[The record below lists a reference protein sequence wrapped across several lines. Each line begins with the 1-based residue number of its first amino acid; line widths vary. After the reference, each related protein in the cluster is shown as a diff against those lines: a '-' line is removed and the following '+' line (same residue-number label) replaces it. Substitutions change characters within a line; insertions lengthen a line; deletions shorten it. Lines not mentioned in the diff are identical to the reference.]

1 MNAMAELRVVM
12 RFPPRSSIPLFFL
25 GLALTCANAEFS
37 DPVGYMTFKLV
48 GGMKGSMAVPLAQGY
63 RWIGP
68 VAAAGPDYVESASN
82 LPNDLLGAGNSAC
95 LDVRSGPGAGQSL
108 RVTSVSGRRVYFE
121 GPALT
126 ELATGVM
133 VGVRPNWTLGEML
146 GSPPFGD
153 IQQGPTHVEADV
165 IGLQDP
171 ATQTIREFFYKTEE
185 GWREIGDAEEGDRS
199 TVAVPFRSSLQFHR
213 KASSD
218 LNVVMFGAVPM
229 FGAAHHWVRVWP
241 GRNLITT
248 PFSPAR
254 KIKDFI
260 DVSSLNSG
268 LSAARSDTFRLVYED
283 ASLSK
288 IIFHHDERGWTT
300 VAREE
305 EYDVEGQLLLV
316 EDTRVEI
323 AQTMDLQRN
332 GEGGYLKFTAF
343 AESSARS
350 RTLAVAEEVLPVES
364 QLSDFVGKKIGWR
377 SQPGGTYQVQTRAPG
392 GTVWSDLGDP
402 VRATGEICQKVCNPD
417 GSGIFRVV
425 VR

>member
-1 MNAMAELRVVM
+1 MNRNLRGIDGKAELPVVM
-12 RFPPRSSIPLFFL
+12 RFPPRSSIPLFLL
-25 GLALTCANAEFS
+25 GLVITCANAEFS
-37 DPVGYMTFKLV
+37 DPVGYMAFKLV

-126 ELATGVM
+126 ALTTGVM

-185 GWREIGDAEEGDRS
+185 GWREIGHAEEGDRS

-213 KASSD
+213 KAPSD
-218 LNVVMFGAVPM
+218 LSVVMFGAVPM

-288 IIFHHDERGWTT
+288 SFSIMRSGVGRRLPGKKSTTKRGNCCWWKTRGWKSP
-300 VAREE
+300 RRWICNE
-305 EYDVEGQLLLV
+305 
-316 EDTRVEI
+316 
-323 AQTMDLQRN
+323 
-332 GEGGYLKFTAF
+332 TAKG
-343 AESSARS
+343 ATLSSPHS
-350 RTLAVAEEVLPVES
+350 PS
-364 QLSDFVGKKIGWR
+364 HWQ
-377 SQPGGTYQVQTRAPG
+377 
-392 GTVWSDLGDP
+392 DP
-402 VRATGEICQKVCNPD
+402 DP
-417 GSGIFRVV
+417 SP
-425 VR
+425 